1 MSSFLRTHGLYIS
14 WISPGQNIG
23 VGSCSLLQGIFPT
36 QGRTQVSCISGG
48 FVNIKHLPIPLL
60 PLVTTILLFKYLF
73 IWLYLGLPWW
83 FSGKEPACNAGDLNS
98 IPGLGRAPGE
108 VNGNALQDSCLE
120 NSMDS
125 GVGQAT
131 IHVVTNSK
139 TRLSRT

>member
-1 MSSFLRTHGLYIS
+1 MLQPPRLLCP
-14 WISPGQNIG
+14 WDSPGQDTG

-120 NSMDS
+120 NSMDR
-125 GVGQAT
+125 GVWQAT
-131 IHVVTNSK
+131 VHRVTKSW
-139 TRLSRT
+139 T